1 MGYRAKILADSLSE
15 QDIRLTSME
24 VTFPRYILPEFNTH
38 RVFSRNSASSRA
50 VPVEKRILQVIEE
63 PVTPLEWGINKAGMQ
78 SVEVLKDKEALL
90 AEESWLIARDQAVLG
105 AVALMGGADKIKD
118 EATKEHIID
127 LYDKY
132 GARRP
137 ESINGVH
144 KQFVNR
150 LLEPFMWHTVVVS
163 STEWDNFYG
172 LRLHPDAQ
180 PEIRRVAQ
188 LMKAAMMGTNPELL
202 TSSEWHV
209 PFVLDQEKDTHSIE
223 FLSKIAVARCARVS
237 YETHD
242 TGKIDYDKDIA
253 LHDSLLASGHMSPFE
268 HIARPMTGQ
277 EITFNPWSGNFRGWH
292 QYRKEIPNEDT
303 YQQGNL

>member
-1 MGYRAKILADSLSE
+1 M
-15 QDIRLTSME
+15 
-24 VTFPRYILPEFNTH
+24 
-38 RVFSRNSASSRA
+38 
-50 VPVEKRILQVIEE
+50 
-63 PVTPLEWGINKAGMQ
+63 PLEWGVNKAGMQ
-78 SVEVLKDKEALL
+78 SVDILSDKEAVQ
-90 AEESWLIARDQAVLG
+90 AEESWLIARDHAVLG
-105 AVALMGGADKIKD
+105 AVALMGGLEKIKD
-118 EATKEHIID
+118 ISTKEHVAD

-132 GARRP
+132 GATIP
-137 ESINGVH
+137 SAISGVH

-188 LMKAAMMGTNPELL
+188 LMKAAMMGTNPEIL
-202 TSSEWHV
+202 SESEWHV
-209 PFVLDQEKDTHSIE
+209 PFVLDQEKELYSID

-242 TGKIDYDKDIA
+242 TGKIDYDKDLA

-268 HIARPMTGQ
+268 HIARPMSDT
-277 EITFNPWSGNFRGWH
+277 EMLTNSWSGNFQGWH
-292 QYRKEIPNEDT
+292 QYRKDIPNEAI
-303 YQQGNL
+303 YSEENR